1 MCILQMDLKSKE
13 RQKADLISDL
23 TEKTN
28 QIKSYNEMNMAL
40 EQNLSTKLN
49 ELTENKKQIK
59 TLEKSIK
66 KTEDLIKTT

>member
-1 MCILQMDLKSKE
+1 MDLKSKE

>member
-1 MCILQMDLKSKE
+1 MCVLQMDLKSKE

-28 QIKSYNEMNMAL
+28 QIKSYKDMNMVL
-40 EQNLSTKLN
+40 EQNLSAKLN

-59 TLEKSIK
+59 TL
-66 KTEDLIKTT
+66 

>member
-59 TLEKSIK
+59 TLEKSI
-66 KTEDLIKTT
+66 